1 MEMGEG
7 ESVELQR
14 IHMVCDVDV
23 DVGRSMLFGSEERRE
38 LKRGESRW
46 RNRTKKR
53 EKSTEVP

>member
-14 IHMVCDVDV
+14 WSMVCDVDV

-38 LKRGESRW
+38 QMEKQRRELK
-46 RNRTKKR
+46 
-53 EKSTEVP
+53 

>member
-46 RNRTKKR
+46 RN
-53 EKSTEVP
+53 

>member
-14 IHMVCDVDV
+14 WRMVCDVDV
-23 DVGRSMLFGSEERRE
+23 DVGRSLG

-46 RNRTKKR
+46 RYGDTENEER
-53 EKSTEVP
+53 EEN